1 MKIGKNMRWVGILNN
16 MATKLPAAQAR
27 LSKNMFVCKNCK
39 HKVRAEA
46 RKILEGKVRCRKCL
60 KRAFRPIRKK

>member
-1 MKIGKNMRWVGILNN
+1 

-27 LSKNMFVCKNCK
+27 LYHNIFVCKHCK
-39 HKVRAEA
+39 AKIRAEP

-60 KRAFRPIRKK
+60 KRKFRPIKKK

>member
-1 MKIGKNMRWVGILNN
+1 

-27 LSKNMFVCKNCK
+27 LYKNMFVCKHCK
-39 HKVRAEA
+39 AKIRADS
-46 RKILEGKVRCRKCL
+46 RKILEGKIRCRKCL